1 MVWLPQET
9 SPGRR
14 WVLHDYRHRVK
25 STDPAAAGVAELEY
39 EQVPQDE
46 LWLVDRVVVQSTSS
60 AATVAHLYL
69 DTIDDRHVIDGT
81 RVGNFDVADM
91 ASPIQLLGSTVLRV
105 RWLGA
110 DDGAVGTCRIQL
122 VVLRQ
127 VS

>member
-1 MVWLPQET
+1 MVYLPQDT

-14 WVLHDYRHRVK
+14 WVLHDYRHRVI
-25 STDPAAAGVAELEY
+25 STPPAADGVTELEF

-46 LWLVDRVVVQSTSS
+46 LWLVDRVIVQSTSS

-69 DTIDDRHVIDGT
+69 DAIDDRHVLDGT
-81 RVGNFDVADM
+81 RVGNFDVADNN
-91 ASPIQLLGSTVLRV
+91 SPIQLLGSSVLRV
-105 RWLGA
+105 RWQGA